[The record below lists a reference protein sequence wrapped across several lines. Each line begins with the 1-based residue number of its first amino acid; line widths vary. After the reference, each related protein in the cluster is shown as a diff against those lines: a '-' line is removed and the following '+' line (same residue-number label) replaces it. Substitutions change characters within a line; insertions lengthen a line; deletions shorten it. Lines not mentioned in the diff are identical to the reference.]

1 MSINSSSSKI
11 VSEVS
16 ATLDVTSIT
25 RTSCIRLVMIT
36 CLLQVRFTI
45 RRLADTLC
53 LLTIVLVRPE
63 GDCVVFILETDV
75 CPSFSTL
82 TSDLSLLM
90 TAVTFT
96 WLCLDGDCS
105 LDTYPD
111 SIMVKNHYNIYHQL
125 CLCLLS
131 WLRKDNIHKQ
141 LYFNISLKSVS
152 IYWF

>member
-25 RTSCIRLVMIT
+25 QTSCIRLVMIT

-96 WLCLDGDCS
+96 YSGSSCVWAANRLGLVA
-105 LDTYPD
+105 TAE
-111 SIMVKNHYNIYHQL
+111 
-125 CLCLLS
+125 LLKLS
-131 WLRKDNIHKQ
+131 SYDVW
-141 LYFNISLKSVS
+141 
-152 IYWF
+152 